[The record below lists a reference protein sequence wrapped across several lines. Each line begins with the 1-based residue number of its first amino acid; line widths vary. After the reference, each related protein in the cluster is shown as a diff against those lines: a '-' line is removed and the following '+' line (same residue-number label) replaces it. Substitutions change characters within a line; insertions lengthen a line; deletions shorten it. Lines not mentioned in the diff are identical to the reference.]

1 MSLPTF
7 MCIGAA
13 KSGTTTLYDIL
24 RQHPEVYLPSFKE
37 PHFFDIP
44 DVYAKGIHWYKETYY
59 NSVKTEKCIGDFT
72 PSYFYEEES
81 ANRILQNLGK
91 ELKFIV
97 ILRNPVDRA
106 YSHYLHSL
114 RDERES
120 LIFTAAID
128 LEKERLQVY
137 NTKTDYLNNLRHSYV
152 AQGQYGKMLQS
163 YLKHFPIEN
172 FLFIHFEE
180 DFIRNRKQT
189 IDKVYDF
196 LRLDTSFQ
204 FDVNI
209 KSNPASRA
217 RSKTVKRLMQK
228 TGWWRKALKSLLP
241 RQSVQI
247 LKNKVQRAN
256 ISSFTPEKLTTHQKK
271 EIFNKFFAED
281 LKILEQS
288 INRKMNW

>member
-1 MSLPTF
+1 M
-7 MCIGAA
+7 
-13 KSGTTTLYDIL
+13 
-24 RQHPEVYLPSFKE
+24 
-37 PHFFDIP
+37 
-44 DVYAKGIHWYKETYY
+44 
-59 NSVKTEKCIGDFT
+59 
-72 PSYFYEEES
+72 
-81 ANRILQNLGK
+81 
-91 ELKFIV
+91 
-97 ILRNPVDRA
+97 
-106 YSHYLHSL
+106 
-114 RDERES
+114 
-120 LIFTAAID
+120 
-128 LEKERLQVY
+128 Y
-137 NTKTDYLNNLRHSYV
+137 NTKKDYLNNLRHSYV